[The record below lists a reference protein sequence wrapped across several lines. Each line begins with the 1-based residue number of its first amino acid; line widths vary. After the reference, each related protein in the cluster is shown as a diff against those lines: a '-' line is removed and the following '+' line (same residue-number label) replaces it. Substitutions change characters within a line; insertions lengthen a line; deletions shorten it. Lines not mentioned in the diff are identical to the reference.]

1 MHGHSFSLD
10 RLKSKV
16 RRSSTSSSDMID
28 IATLSSPLH
37 ASPTRRRS
45 SSTNPMF
52 VISEPQHKAAAA
64 HASPSGA
71 PRAQTLAGARSRSN
85 SRSPAVH
92 SKKDTKALIKH
103 EVTSVILRKLC
114 SFLQE
119 FGLQLPINVRLAS
132 PGKAIRIYV
141 ANSNDCIYLPPASS
155 ASFTY
160 EDVENGGRPDL
171 EQTPSEDSVLLDDE
185 PDAPGTAQLLHNMF
199 RRFRSPNYLGTKV
212 DTDCPIP
219 HTFAAIVELNKEC
232 TVKDLKFKF
241 QSAVTLL
248 WPSGDPYNKSF
259 IKDGFKIGTIEW
271 DATFDDADYYISTL
285 NSNDVKAKEIT
296 LTDLIART
304 RNYRLAS
311 IGGEASHDGTPDAP
325 EPAMHIYSTSQ
336 ARRNST
342 GSTTDGSYTAKEGI
356 YVFLLPLL
364 LPEHIPATILSI
376 NGSLA
381 HNLTV
386 QFAKMSK
393 KLNRKSKVNAVY
405 ELPMVRTAPSFANSI
420 ADKPIYVN
428 RVWND
433 LLHYAI
439 TFPKKYVALGSEH
452 QINVKLVPLVKDV
465 TIKRIKFNV
474 LERITYVSRDLTRE
488 QDYDGEDPFNLRPV
502 LADGK
507 PRERVVPICELR
519 TKSKSSGSGPE
530 PYKEE
535 VIKCP
540 ENNLLFS
547 CYEHDQLAD
556 VMVASPLDINIAL
569 PFMTTRT
576 DKMILTSSGA
586 RPHDDELDPHS
597 SLPHQ
602 LYPTDN
608 ASSRHSSFS
617 GELPSS
623 PVIGAL
629 ETNLHHVNADLLLST
644 APDAEAE
651 LATTPELSSLMG
663 EELHSLAS
671 GNGGAFGTKE
681 NIKAGFTTLTKAL
694 YPDSNFR
701 HIQIHHRLQACF
713 RISKPDPKDNYKVHH
728 YEVVVDTPLILLSS
742 KCNEESV
749 QLPKYDEIDHLTVSD
764 VADDAPQ
771 SGSVSFRTPRYNKNG
786 VSIKPLYDLGE
797 QLPSFEEATSP
808 AASPVAAP
816 VGAGPISRM
825 TSLTPSDPVP
835 AYDVPSQEKA
845 LTLPR
850 VSAPQEGTPGSP
862 GPLSSLQNLNIK
874 SALSSSFA
882 PADRLRKTS
891 EEAPLGSPIAL
902 EPSLLS
908 DTQSSSEDRSSA
920 PSHENASTSTD
931 AVSTTTNE
939 SGGSAVFDEQDLQ
952 SSDGSDACDA
962 KGRSPPE
969 TAKSPQGARSTAPA
983 PIRTLTSNS
992 IARAAPAVERDSA
1005 GMRPQPMR
1013 LDTGHSSIYTQ
1024 DSYVGGAPISA
1035 TGTLNFDQRLPLLD
1049 NCSVE
1054 EVSRMSSS
1062 SSDDADKRLV
1072 LEATRPE
1079 EQDRI
1084 SATY

>member
-1 MHGHSFSLD
+1 
-10 RLKSKV
+10 
-16 RRSSTSSSDMID
+16 MID
-28 IATLSSPLH
+28 IASLSSPQH
-37 ASPTRRRS
+37 ASPTRRRN

-52 VISEPQHKAAAA
+52 VISEPQHKAAGA
-64 HASPSGA
+64 HASPNGV
-71 PRAQTLAGARSRSN
+71 PRALHSQAFASARSRSN
-85 SRSPAVH
+85 SRSRAAH

-171 EQTPSEDSVLLDDE
+171 EQTLSEDSVLLDDE
-185 PDAPGTAQLLHNMF
+185 PDAPGTAQSIHNMF

-259 IKDGFKIGTIEW
+259 IKDGFKIGSIEW
-271 DATFDDADYYISTL
+271 ETTFDDADYYISTL

-304 RNYRLAS
+304 RNYRLAD
-311 IGGEASHDGTPDAP
+311 IGDQASRDGTPDLP
-325 EPAMHIYSTSQ
+325 EPAMHIYSTSH

-547 CYEHDQLAD
+547 CYEHDQRVDGKLSD

-608 ASSRHSSFS
+608 ATSRHSSFS

-749 QLPKYDEIDHLTVSD
+749 QLPKYDEIDYLRVLD
-764 VADDAPQ
+764 VEDDASQ
-771 SGSVSFRTPRYNKNG
+771 TGGGNGGGVSFRTPRYNKNG
-786 VSIKPLYDLGE
+786 ISIKPLYDQPGE

-816 VGAGPISRM
+816 IGSGPISRM
-825 TSLTPSDPVP
+825 ASLTPSDQVP
-835 AYDVPSQEKA
+835 AYDVPSQENA
-845 LTLPR
+845 LPRR
-850 VSAPQEGTPGSP
+850 VSAEPPQEGAGS
-862 GPLSSLQNLNIK
+862 GSSGSFSSLLNLNIK

-882 PADRLRKTS
+882 PADRLRLESKTS
-891 EEAPLGSPIAL
+891 EEAPIGSPMAL
-902 EPSLLS
+902 EPTLS
-908 DTQSSSEDRSSA
+908 SETLSEDRSSA
-920 PSHENASTSTD
+920 ASHENASTSTD

-952 SSDGSDACDA
+952 SSDGSDAWDA
-962 KGRSPPE
+962 KGRSPP
-969 TAKSPQGARSTAPA
+969 TDIAGKPPQGARSAAPA
-983 PIRTLTSNS
+983 PIRTLTSSS
-992 IARAAPAVERDSA
+992 IARAAPASSGERDSV
-1005 GMRPQPMR
+1005 GTRPQPMR

-1035 TGTLNFDQRLPLLD
+1035 TGTLNFDQRLPLLG

-1054 EVSRMSSS
+1054 EISRMSSS
-1062 SSDDADKRLV
+1062 SSDDTDKRLL
-1072 LEATRPE
+1072 LEATRRQ

-1084 SATY
+1084 SATS